1 MFSLIF
7 VDVAEKIID
16 LAVNG
21 KAQNESYNRLAN
33 FTDKF
38 GSRIAGLENLEN
50 AIGMSFLEFDWAA
63 PWTSG

>member
-7 VDVAEKIID
+7 VDVADKIID

-38 GSRIAGLENLEN
+38 GSRLAGSENLEN
-50 AIGMSFLEFDWAA
+50 AIGRLILKFD
-63 PWTSG
+63 